1 MDAINQY
8 GGLWNRSIYQNIRT
22 VGTEEA
28 RAQDMLRE
36 RESRPNDSVEGLAT
50 QYQEPERIDAGRRIT
65 DLQDLSLSMG
75 TQRDMEF
82 LGRENGLET
91 LDMEQAISDMRK
103 DSVLQEYQY
112 FVGGQATI
120 VTAGEDGMVIRK

>member
-8 GGLWNRSIYQNIRT
+8 SGLWNQLRYQNIRT
-22 VGTEEA
+22 VGMGEA
-28 RAQDMLRE
+28 GAQDVQRGQAD
-36 RESRPNDSVEGLAT
+36 SPNAGVDAAAP
-50 QYQEPERIDAGRRIT
+50 YQEPERVDAGRRIA
-65 DLQDLSLSMG
+65 DLQDVSLSMG
-75 TQRDMEF
+75 TQKDMDF
-82 LGRENGLET
+82 LGRETGLET

-112 FVGGQATI
+112 FVGGQAVI